1 MNHNN
6 LNVSTQAR
14 AAAQAGVTLIELMVG
29 LVVGL
34 LAVLVISQ
42 VMLTS
47 EGQKRTATGG
57 ADAQIS
63 GALALYTLQ
72 RDLEQAGY
80 GIANNPSIF
89 GCPLS
94 ARFNGAVVAGF
105 APRLE
110 PVVITPQ
117 ASRPAGSVGDSIRI
131 LSSSA
136 DTFAMPIRVLPPEY
150 LPGNQV
156 FNVQSI
162 VGFRQGDLAL
172 AAKPGDIT
180 QPCSVF
186 QVTGVPAANA
196 LPRANNA
203 TWNAAGTPS
212 TGYTGGDLVIN
223 LGQLLDN
230 VYEINGGVLQL
241 SSFNAAAPAVRTTR
255 DLQTDIVQM
264 RAFYGRDTSV
274 PPAGV
279 TTDGTV
285 DIFDTTTPTVGADW
299 DRVLSV
305 RIIAVARSSA
315 FEREIVTTANP
326 RWSVGELPAT
336 TGAVSCSAGGPAAC
350 IELDVGAGVAG
361 DVPAKHYRYKVFETI
376 VPLRNTLWRST

>member
-1 MNHNN
+1 MNHNTS
-6 LNVSTQAR
+6 NVSTHAR

-80 GIANNPSIF
+80 GIASNPSIF

-94 ARFNGAVVAGF
+94 ARFNGAVVPGF

-117 ASRPAGSVGDSIRI
+117 ASRPVGSVGDSIRI

-136 DTFAMPIRVLPPEY
+136 DTFAMPIRVLPPPY
-150 LPGNQV
+150 VPGDLT
-156 FNVQSI
+156 FNVQST

-172 AAKPGDIT
+172 VAKTDIA

-186 QVTGVPAANA
+186 QVTGVPTANT
-196 LPRANNA
+196 LPRTNNA

-212 TGYTGGDLVIN
+212 TSYTGGDVVIN

-230 VYEINGGVLQL
+230 IYEINGGVLQL
-241 SSFNAAAPAVRTTR
+241 SSFNAATPATRATR
-255 DLQTDIVQM
+255 DLQTDIVQL
-264 RAFYGRDTSV
+264 RAFYGRDTSA
-274 PPAGV
+274 PPGA
-279 TTDGTV
+279 TDGTV
-285 DIFDTTTPTVGADW
+285 DIFDNTTPTVADGW
-299 DRVLSV
+299 ERVLSV
-305 RIIAVARSSA
+305 RIIAVARSST

-326 RWSVGELPAT
+326 RWSVGAAPAT
-336 TGAVSCSAGGPAAC
+336 TGAVPCAAGGPAAC

-376 VPLRNTLWRST
+376 VPLRNILWRSA

>member
-1 MNHNN
+1 MNHSISNA
-6 LNVSTQAR
+6 STQAR
-14 AAAQAGVTLIELMVG
+14 ATAQAGVTLVELMVG
-29 LVVGL
+29 MVVGL

-47 EGQKRTATGG
+47 EGHKRTATGG
-57 ADAQIS
+57 ADAQVG

-80 GIANNPSIF
+80 GIASNPSIF

-136 DTFAMPIRVLPPEY
+136 DTFAMPIRLLPPQY
-150 LPGNQV
+150 VPGSQA

-172 AAKPGDIT
+172 AAKTDIT
-180 QPCSVF
+180 QPCAVF

-196 LPRANNA
+196 LPRADNA
-203 TWNAAGTPS
+203 TWNAVGTPS
-212 TGYTGGDLVIN
+212 TSYTGGDVVIN

-230 VYEINGGVLQL
+230 VYEINGSALQL
-241 SSFNAAAPAVRTTR
+241 SSFTAATPAARAIR

-264 RAFYGRDTSV
+264 RAFYGRDTSA
-274 PPAGV
+274 PPPGAN
-279 TTDGTV
+279 TDGTV
-285 DIFDTTTPTVGADW
+285 DIFDTTTPTTAAGW
-299 DRVLSV
+299 ERVLSV
-305 RIIAVARSSA
+305 RIVAVARSST

-326 RWSVGELPAT
+326 LWSVGEAPAT
-336 TGAVSCSAGGPAAC
+336 TGAVSCLGGGPAVC
-350 IELDVGAGVAG
+350 IELDVGAGVGG

-376 VPLRNTLWRST
+376 VPLRNILWRST